1 MIIPQLTYA
10 LPILPSP
17 GELFL
22 NDIEKIILNFFWD
35 DKPAKIKKTILFKEK
50 TEGGLNLTNIFKLP
64 FIVTQNTKLQ
74 WLQYRINQRILGTN
88 KLLYKIKV
96 KDNAFCTFCQEDE
109 ETIEHLFWNCEIV
122 QAFIDEIDSWL
133 FSNGVSIP
141 FTMQFFLFGDT
152 SKSSRGD
159 AINLIL
165 LQIKQ
170 YIFNCKYF
178 QKKLSLVTMQRKI
191 QSLYNIEKSI
201 AIKNKKIDFFNQIW
215 NAFTLLFN

>member
-1 MIIPQLTYA
+1 MYLLLIRNNIVSNGQKKWEEILT
-10 LPILPSP
+10 LGLD
-17 GELFL
+17 E
-22 NDIEKIILNFFWD
+22 
-35 DKPAKIKKTILFKEK
+35 AKWRE
-50 TEGGLNLTNIFKLP
+50 IFKLS

-88 KLLYKIKV
+88 TFLYKIKV

-109 ETIEHLFWNCEIV
+109 ETIEHLFWNCESV
-122 QAFIDEIDSWL
+122 QASIDEIDSWL
-133 FSNGVSIP
+133 LSNGVSIP
-141 FTMQFFLFGDT
+141 FTMLFFLFGDT

-201 AIKNKKIDFFNQIW
+201 AIMECFH
-215 NAFTLLFN
+215 FTV